1 VHRPIRNWAAA
12 QGWQP
17 GRYLAYGLVDARQ
30 LRFHHWRVQNPARHY
45 QTQGG
50 PGAGSRRASNICE
63 ICWLRFRWRCTR
75 PTRRAGSLSST
86 RQPFNSPDE
95 SRRSAAT
102 RYTRCRHVWM
112 QLPVRSPSSVGMR
125 SRIENLAT
133 KRIDRNAGDD
143 RVDARVTDVA
153 CTALLSYR
161 PTQPRGEAV
170 HLKLFPE
177 KPSLPFR
184 RVVRSIR
191 VSGLHRT
198 RSESA
203 RPIVSDRAAAGARR
217 RCVQPRARLWS
228 APPVQRFWFR
238 GDSIDLGL

>member
-1 VHRPIRNWAAA
+1 MRGSSGSIIGASKIPRDITKRKEGPAQARGERATSARSVGCDSGGDVH
-12 QGWQP
+12 
-17 GRYLAYGLVDARQ
+17 D
-30 LRFHHWRVQNPARHY
+30 
-45 QTQGG
+45 
-50 PGAGSRRASNICE
+50 
-63 ICWLRFRWRCTR
+63 
-75 PTRRAGSLSST
+75 RRAGQDHLVQLGSRLT
-86 RQPFNSPDE
+86 RRTKADDRQ
-95 SRRSAAT
+95 RRAIHDVVTSGFSCRCARRAQSGCAAGLKI
-102 RYTRCRHVWM
+102 WQM
-112 QLPVRSPSSVGMR
+112 
-125 SRIENLAT
+125 